1 MKSIRQ
7 ILKEK
12 QDRKRFQKLVKI
24 MEDFRKTTEKC

>member
-12 QDRKRFQKLVKI
+12 QNRKRFEKLVKI

>member
-12 QDRKRFQKLVKI
+12 QDRKRFEKLVKI
-24 MEDFRKTTEKC
+24 IEDFRKTTEKC